1 MVRVRQA
8 AERSGPTAE
17 EVRVVAVSKT
27 KPLSL
32 IRQVYDSGHRC
43 FGENNV
49 QEILKKAPQLPDDI
63 EWHFIGHLQSNK
75 VKSLLA
81 GVPNISMVE
90 GVHGEKSLLGIYIVI
105 ALIP

>member
-8 AERSGPTAE
+8 VERSGRTAKE
-17 EVRVVAVSKT
+17 IRVVAVSKT

-43 FGENNV
+43 FGENYV
-49 QEILKKAPQLPDDI
+49 QEILEKAPQLPDDI

-75 VKSLLA
+75 VKSLLT
-81 GVPNISMVE
+81 GVPNISMLE
-90 GVHGEKSLLGIYIVI
+90 GVHSEKSLLGID
-105 ALIP
+105 